1 MILIYKNVNDLYV
14 TIIKVSRVLRS
25 DRLAERIGTK
35 DFGKPMQLLKGQRK
49 DAVLKKMSRSCKQSY
64 CQCTAPLTSSKYK
77 SERKQDL

>member
-35 DFGKPMQLLKGQRK
+35 DFGGWRAGITGAQRHA
-49 DAVLKKMSRSCKQSY
+49 AV
-64 CQCTAPLTSSKYK
+64 QCA
-77 SERKQDL
+77 ERDGVVAT